1 MHRLSDPR
9 RTWHSYLVA
18 VLAVAIAALFRYLF
32 WTPLGEQTPFFPFVL
47 AVLISAWYGGL
58 GPGLLATIV
67 GAIIGSSMATPP
79 LFRHPN
85 GHFVIAIYCVIG
97 VTASYLS
104 GALHAAYRRAQ
115 SKQQELESAE
125 ARLQSVVT
133 RLRFLTDAG
142 ASLATVSD
150 YESTLQKIAGSAVPQ
165 FADWCAVDMVER
177 GGAIKRVAVVHTDP
191 AKVAIACQLQ
201 EKYPP
206 AADAPHGLPKVLRTG
221 EADMLAEITDAMI
234 DQGAK
239 DTEHRR
245 LLQTLA
251 LKSYMC
257 VPLRGRGEVIGVIT
271 FVWAESGGRY
281 SSEDL
286 VFAQELANRASIA
299 IENARLYAEMREA
312 DRLKDE
318 FLAML
323 AHELRNPLAPVRNA
337 LHLMRQP
344 SVSTTA
350 GNQVWEMAER
360 QVQQMARLLDDLLDV
375 SRISRGRIELRKE
388 VIDAAVI
395 VRRTV
400 EATRTVIENF
410 QHDFQVEIRDEP
422 LPVEADPARLEQ
434 ILTNLLNNAAKYTEP
449 GGRILLRAFRED
461 DWVIFKVKDSGVG
474 IEPETLPRIFD
485 LFVQGDRR
493 TQHPRGGVGIGLTL
507 VKRLVDLHGGQVS
520 AASEGV
526 GKGSEFVVRL
536 PLARQWVP
544 PSTSPEQ
551 KVSEGPLR
559 KRRILVVDDNHD
571 AADSLAQLLLLSDQD
586 VKTAYGGEEAL
597 ALAKQFQPEVVFLD
611 IGMPRVDGFEVA
623 RRIRS
628 HDELRGAILVA
639 LTGWGRTEDQQRTR
653 EAGFDRHLVKPV
665 EPSLLQR
672 LLRETP

>member
-1 MHRLSDPR
+1 
-9 RTWHSYLVA
+9 
-18 VLAVAIAALFRYLF
+18 
-32 WTPLGEQTPFFPFVL
+32 
-47 AVLISAWYGGL
+47 
-58 GPGLLATIV
+58 LATI
-67 GAIIGSSMATPP
+67 
-79 LFRHPN
+79 
-85 GHFVIAIYCVIG
+85 
-97 VTASYLS
+97 
-104 GALHAAYRRAQ
+104 
-115 SKQQELESAE
+115 
-125 ARLQSVVT
+125 
-133 RLRFLTDAG
+133 
-142 ASLATVSD
+142 SD
-150 YESTLQKIAGSAVPQ
+150 YEITLQKIAGLAVPQ

-177 GGAIKRVAVVHTDP
+177 SGAIKRVAVVHTDP

-206 AADAPHGLPKVLRTG
+206 ASDAQHGLTKVLRTG
-221 EADMLAEITDAMI
+221 EADMLVEITQAMI

-239 DTEHRR
+239 DDDHRR
-245 LLQTLA
+245 LLQALG

-281 SSEDL
+281 TAEDL
-286 VFAQELANRASIA
+286 VLAQELANRASIA

-344 SVSTTA
+344 GVSTA
-350 GNQVWEMAER
+350 AVNQIWEMAER

-375 SRISRGRIELRKE
+375 SRISRGRIELRKK
-388 VIDAAVI
+388 VIDAAI
-395 VRRTV
+395 TIRQTV
-400 EATRTVIENF
+400 EATRSVIENF
-410 QHDFQVEIRDEP
+410 QHQFQLDLRDEP

-434 ILTNLLNNAAKYTEP
+434 VLTNLLNNAAKYTEP
-449 GGRILLRAFRED
+449 GGRILLSAFRED
-461 DWVIFKVKDSGVG
+461 GSVVFKVKDSGIG

-526 GKGSEFVVRL
+526 GKGSEFVVRF
-536 PLARQWVP
+536 PLAHQWVP
-544 PSTSPEQ
+544 ASAFPEQ
-551 KVSEGPLR
+551 KVSEAPLR
-559 KRRILVVDDNHD
+559 KRRVLVVDDNHD

-586 VKTAYGGEEAL
+586 VKVAYGGDEAL
-597 ALAKQFQPEVVFLD
+597 ALVKQFRPEVVFLD
-611 IGMPRVDGFEVA
+611 IGMPRVDGCEVA

-628 HDELRGAILVA
+628 DDELQGAILVA
-639 LTGWGRTEDQQRTR
+639 VTGWGRPEDQHRTR
-653 EAGFDRHLVKPV
+653 EAGFDRHVVKPI